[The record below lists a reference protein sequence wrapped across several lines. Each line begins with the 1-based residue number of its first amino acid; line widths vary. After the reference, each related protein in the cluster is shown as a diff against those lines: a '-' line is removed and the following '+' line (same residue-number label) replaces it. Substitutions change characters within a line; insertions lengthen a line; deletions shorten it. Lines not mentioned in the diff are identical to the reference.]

1 MRIIKFLLFCTTI
14 ICWPDGFV
22 FAQQKTDPISIKN
35 KMEWFED
42 AKLGIFIHWG
52 IYSVKG
58 IDESWSFYNKK
69 ITYDDYMD
77 QLKGFTASNYNPE
90 EWAEIIAK
98 SGAKYAV
105 ITTKHHDGVSLF
117 ETKYKVRS
125 IPEKSKAKRDLIKPL
140 FSELRKKD
148 IKCGAYFSLL
158 DWSHPDYTGFLKDSS
173 RYSISSN
180 ISKWEKFCQFNLDQ
194 IDEISKQLNPDLF
207 WFDGDWEHNASDWKA
222 SQIRNQ
228 ILEHNANAIINGR
241 LQGYGD
247 YETPEQNIP
256 ISRPAYPWWELCMTL
271 NNNWG
276 WQPQDTAWKT
286 PFEIISLFSDV
297 IGLGGNLLLDIGPR
311 EDGTIPSEAKF
322 VLGELGGWCSR
333 NKSAIYNTRAGL
345 PNGFFHGAST
355 MSIDSTILYLFA
367 PGNCD
372 SQIVLKGL
380 KNKIIHTEIL
390 NCADKITPK
399 IVGKISWSEVPG
411 RVFITIPS
419 NCKDPY
425 MTVVKLTL
433 DGPIKL
439 YFGAGGFH

>member
-1 MRIIKFLLFCTTI
+1 MRIFKFLLFFTTI

-77 QLKGFTASNYNPE
+77 QLKGFTALNYNPE

-158 DWSHPDYTGFLKDSS
+158 DWSHPDYTGF
-173 RYSISSN
+173 
-180 ISKWEKFCQFNLDQ
+180 
-194 IDEISKQLNPDLF
+194 
-207 WFDGDWEHNASDWKA
+207 
-222 SQIRNQ
+222 
-228 ILEHNANAIINGR
+228 
-241 LQGYGD
+241 
-247 YETPEQNIP
+247 
-256 ISRPAYPWWELCMTL
+256 
-271 NNNWG
+271 
-276 WQPQDTAWKT
+276 
-286 PFEIISLFSDV
+286 
-297 IGLGGNLLLDIGPR
+297 
-311 EDGTIPSEAKF
+311 
-322 VLGELGGWCSR
+322 
-333 NKSAIYNTRAGL
+333 
-345 PNGFFHGAST
+345 
-355 MSIDSTILYLFA
+355 
-367 PGNCD
+367 
-372 SQIVLKGL
+372 
-380 KNKIIHTEIL
+380 
-390 NCADKITPK
+390 
-399 IVGKISWSEVPG
+399 
-411 RVFITIPS
+411 
-419 NCKDPY
+419 
-425 MTVVKLTL
+425 
-433 DGPIKL
+433 
-439 YFGAGGFH
+439 